1 MTKQRR
7 TFDADFKLQVVKMIK
22 EQGLRISQVCR
33 DLDLG
38 ETAVRRWV
46 VQYEAEQQGLPGVGL
61 PLPPEQQRIR
71 ALEAEVR
78 RLREDNE
85 ILKKASAF
93 FARQL
98 R

>member
-1 MTKQRR
+1 MTKHRR

-61 PLPPEQQRIR
+61 PLTPEQQRIR